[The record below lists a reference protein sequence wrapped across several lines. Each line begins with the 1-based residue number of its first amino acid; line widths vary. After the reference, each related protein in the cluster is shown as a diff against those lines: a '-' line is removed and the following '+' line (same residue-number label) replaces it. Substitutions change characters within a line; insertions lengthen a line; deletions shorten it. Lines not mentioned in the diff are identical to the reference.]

1 MVCRSKYRLD
11 LVAIFNF
18 PGRLPRHGGH
28 LQDGK
33 SGKCINKSSLT
44 GNSDSLV
51 GDGVNS
57 TPRLAHFAIC
67 CRVWLMH
74 TL

>member
-1 MVCRSKYRLD
+1 M
-11 LVAIFNF
+11 VAIFNF
-18 PGRLPRHGGH
+18 LGRRLPRHGGH

-57 TPRLAHFAIC
+57 TP
-67 CRVWLMH
+67 
-74 TL
+74 